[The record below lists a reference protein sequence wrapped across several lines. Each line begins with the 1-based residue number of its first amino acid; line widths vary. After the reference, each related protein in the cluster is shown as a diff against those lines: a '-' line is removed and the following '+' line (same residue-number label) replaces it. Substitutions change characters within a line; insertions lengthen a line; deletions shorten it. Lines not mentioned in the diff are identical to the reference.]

1 MALVGG
7 EGEVAYSS
15 RGVTRGDF
23 ETVVE
28 VLGNPVRRRII
39 RKLSEGPDYALRLSN
54 ELNIHQQLAA
64 KHLDVIRKAELVDVM
79 RQKGDKGADK
89 NVFTLNKFYSLQID
103 FSPSMYSESLISFNN
118 PDRWV
123 LADNY
128 MERLEEEVEE
138 LSEESGVDRITSLS
152 QIVQAVD
159 EEMGGLER
167 RRARL
172 LYIRNLAMDASDRAM
187 EEMDRRKRQV
197 LRYVIDHGQASVGDL
212 SKRMQLRE
220 ETVRDIVADLER
232 EDLVKRSG
240 TNVYLFEPA

>member
-28 VLGNPVRRRII
+28 VLGNPVRRQII

>member
-1 MALVGG
+1 LVGG

-28 VLGNPVRRRII
+28 VLGNPVRRQII

>member
-1 MALVGG
+1 LA
-7 EGEVAYSS
+7 EEKDEATYNS
-15 RGVTRGDF
+15 RQFARGDF
-23 ETVVE
+23 ETVVG
-28 VLGNPVRRRII
+28 VLGSPIRRQII

-64 KHLDVIRKAELVDVM
+64 KHLDVIRKAELVDII

-138 LSEESGVDRITSLS
+138 LSEESGVDRINPLS

-159 EEMGGLER
+159 EEMEGLEK

-172 LYIRNLAMDASDRAM
+172 LYVRNLAMNAGNQAM
-187 EEMDRRKRQV
+187 EEMDRSKRQV
-197 LRYVIDHGQASVGDL
+197 LRYVIDHGQASIEGL
-212 SKRMQLRE
+212 SKYLQLRE
-220 ETVRDIVADLER
+220 ETVRNIVGGLER
-232 EDLVKRSG
+232 EDLVNRMG
-240 TNVYLFEPA
+240 NTVYRVEPV

>member
-1 MALVGG
+1 
-7 EGEVAYSS
+7 
-15 RGVTRGDF
+15 
-23 ETVVE
+23 
-28 VLGNPVRRRII
+28 
-39 RKLSEGPDYALRLSN
+39 
-54 ELNIHQQLAA
+54 
-64 KHLDVIRKAELVDVM
+64 VIRKAELVDIV

-138 LSEESGVDRITSLS
+138 LSEESGVDRINPLS

-159 EEMGGLER
+159 EELEGLEK

-172 LYIRNLAMDASDRAM
+172 LYVRNLAMNAGNQAM

-197 LRYVIDHGQASVGDL
+197 LRYVIDHGQISIEGL
-212 SKRMQLRE
+212 SKYLQLRE
-220 ETVRDIVADLER
+220 ETVRNIVGGLER
-232 EDLVKRSG
+232 EDLVNRMG
-240 TNVYLFEPA
+240 NTVYRVEPV

>member
-1 MALVGG
+1 LVG
-7 EGEVAYSS
+7 EGDEAAYNL

-28 VLGNPVRRRII
+28 ILGNPVRRQII

-64 KHLDVIRKAELVDVM
+64 KHLDVIRKAELVDII
-79 RQKGDKGADK
+79 RQKSDKGADK

-103 FSPSMYSESLISFNN
+103 FSPNMYSESLISFNN

-128 MERLEEEVEE
+128 MERLEEEVDE
-138 LSEESGVDRITSLS
+138 LSEESGVDRINPLS
-152 QIVQAVD
+152 QIIQAVD
-159 EEMGGLER
+159 EELEGLEK

-172 LYIRNLAMDASDRAM
+172 LYIRNLAMDVSDRAM

-197 LRYVIDHGQASVGDL
+197 LRYVIDHGQASIEDL

-232 EDLVKRSG
+232 EDLVKRTG
-240 TNVYLFEPA
+240 DNVCLIEPA

>member
-1 MALVGG
+1 MVDGDG
-7 EGEVAYSS
+7 DVEYGP
-15 RGVTRGDF
+15 RDITRGDF
-23 ETVVE
+23 ETVVG
-28 VLGNPVRRRII
+28 VLGSPIRRRII

-64 KHLDVIRKAELVDVM
+64 KHLDVIRKAELVDIV

-89 NVFTLNKFYSLQID
+89 NVFTLNKFYSLHID

-118 PDRWV
+118 PDRWI

-128 MERLEEEVEE
+128 MERLEEDVEE
-138 LSEESGVDRITSLS
+138 LSEESGVDKITPLS
-152 QIVQAVD
+152 QIIQAVD
-159 EEMGGLER
+159 DEMEGLER

-197 LRYVIDHGQASVGDL
+197 LRYIIDHGQASVGDL
-212 SKRMQLRE
+212 SKSMQLRE
-220 ETVRDIVADLER
+220 ESIRDIVVDLER
-232 EDLVKRSG
+232 EGLVKRTG
-240 TNVYLFEPA
+240 ANVYLVEHA

>member
-1 MALVGG
+1 MVDGDV
-7 EGEVAYSS
+7 EVEYSP
-15 RGVTRGDF
+15 RGITRGDF

-28 VLGNPVRRRII
+28 VLGNPVRRRIM

-64 KHLDVIRKAELVDVM
+64 KHLDVIRKAELVDVI

-89 NVFTLNKFYSLQID
+89 NVFSLNKFYSLQID
-103 FSPSMYSESLISFNN
+103 FSPSMYSENLISFNN
-118 PDRWV
+118 PDRWI

-128 MERLEEEVEE
+128 MERLEEDVEE
-138 LSEESGVDRITSLS
+138 LSEESGVDKITPLS
-152 QIVQAVD
+152 QIIQAVD
-159 EEMGGLER
+159 DEMEGLER

-197 LRYVIDHGQASVGDL
+197 LRYIIDHGQASVGDL
-212 SKRMQLRE
+212 SKSMQLRE
-220 ETVRDIVADLER
+220 ESIRDIVVDLER
-232 EDLVKRSG
+232 EDLVKRTG
-240 TNVYLFEPA
+240 ANVYLVEHA

>member
-1 MALVGG
+1 MA
-7 EGEVAYSS
+7 EEKDEATYNS
-15 RGVTRGDF
+15 RQFARGDF
-23 ETVVE
+23 ETVVG
-28 VLGNPVRRRII
+28 VLGNPVRRQII

-64 KHLDVIRKAELVDVM
+64 KHLDVIRKAELVDII

-103 FSPSMYSESLISFNN
+103 FSPNMYSESLISFNN

-138 LSEESGVDRITSLS
+138 LSEESGVDRINPLS
-152 QIVQAVD
+152 QIVQVVD
-159 EEMGGLER
+159 EELEGLEK

-197 LRYVIDHGQASVGDL
+197 LRYVIDHGQASVEDL

-220 ETVRDIVADLER
+220 ETVRDIVTDLER
-232 EDLVKRSG
+232 EDLVKRMG
-240 TNVYLFEPA
+240 ANVYLIEPA

>member
-1 MALVGG
+1 LA
-7 EGEVAYSS
+7 EEKDKATYNS
-15 RGVTRGDF
+15 RQFARGDF
-23 ETVVE
+23 ETVVS
-28 VLGNPVRRRII
+28 VLGSPVRRQII

-64 KHLDVIRKAELVDVM
+64 KHLDVIRKAELVDIV

-103 FSPSMYSESLISFNN
+103 FSPSMYSENLISFNN

-138 LSEESGVDRITSLS
+138 LSEESGVDRITPLS

-159 EEMGGLER
+159 EELEGLER

-172 LYIRNLAMDASDRAM
+172 LYIRNLAMDASDGAM

-197 LRYVIDHGQASVGDL
+197 LRYVIDHGQASVEGL
-212 SKRMQLRE
+212 SKRVQLRE

-232 EDLVKRSG
+232 EDLVKRTG
-240 TNVYLFEPA
+240 DNVCLIEPA

>member
-1 MALVGG
+1 LALVGG

-28 VLGNPVRRRII
+28 VLGNPVRRQII

>member
-1 MALVGG
+1 LPLVG
-7 EGEVAYSS
+7 EGEEVAYNPRDVS
-15 RGVTRGDF
+15 RGDF
-23 ETVVE
+23 ATVVE
-28 VLGNPVRRRII
+28 VLGNPVRRQII

-64 KHLDVIRKAELVDVM
+64 KHLDVIRKAELVDII

-103 FSPSMYSESLISFNN
+103 FSPNMYSESLISFNN

-138 LSEESGVDRITSLS
+138 LSEESGVDRINPLS
-152 QIVQAVD
+152 QIVQVVD
-159 EEMGGLER
+159 EELEGLEK

-197 LRYVIDHGQASVGDL
+197 LRYVIDHGQASVEDL

-220 ETVRDIVADLER
+220 ETVRDIVTDLER
-232 EDLVKRSG
+232 EDLVKRMG
-240 TNVYLFEPA
+240 ANVYLIEPA

>member
-1 MALVGG
+1 LA
-7 EGEVAYSS
+7 EEKDEATYNS
-15 RGVTRGDF
+15 RQFARGDF
-23 ETVVE
+23 ETVVS
-28 VLGNPVRRRII
+28 VLGSPVRRQII

-64 KHLDVIRKAELVDVM
+64 KHLDVIRKAELVDIV

-103 FSPSMYSESLISFNN
+103 FSPSMYSENLISFNN

-138 LSEESGVDRITSLS
+138 LSEESGVDRITPLS

-159 EEMGGLER
+159 EELEGLER

-172 LYIRNLAMDASDRAM
+172 LYIRNLAMDASDGAM

-197 LRYVIDHGQASVGDL
+197 LRYVIDHGQASVEGL
-212 SKRMQLRE
+212 SKRVQLRE

-232 EDLVKRSG
+232 EDLVKRTG
-240 TNVYLFEPA
+240 DNVCLIEPA

>member
-1 MALVGG
+1 LPLVG
-7 EGEVAYSS
+7 EGEEVAYNPRDVS
-15 RGVTRGDF
+15 RGDF
-23 ETVVE
+23 ATVVE
-28 VLGNPVRRRII
+28 VLGNPVRRQII

-64 KHLDVIRKAELVDVM
+64 KHLDVIRKAELVDIV

-138 LSEESGVDRITSLS
+138 LSEESGVDRINPLS

-159 EEMGGLER
+159 EELEGLEK

-172 LYIRNLAMDASDRAM
+172 LYVRNLAMNAGNQAM

-197 LRYVIDHGQASVGDL
+197 LRYVIDHGQASIEGL
-212 SKRMQLRE
+212 SKYLQFRE
-220 ETVRDIVADLER
+220 ETVRNIVGDLER
-232 EDLVKRSG
+232 EDLVNRMG
-240 TNVYLFEPA
+240 NTVYRVEPV